1 MVIKTQQQDSKMTAI
16 QLSAICASIYDV
28 GHINEV
34 TLRLAPLL
42 QERIT
47 FRTYRPTVLA
57 CNQPFRLTQPIALRG
72 TENKYRTKSSDL
84 QPGR

>member
-1 MVIKTQQQDSKMTAI
+1 MVLKTQQNDGNAAVSYI
-16 QLSAICASIYDV
+16 ASIYDV

-47 FRTYRPTVLA
+47 VRTYRPTVLA

>member
-1 MVIKTQQQDSKMTAI
+1 MVLKTQQNDGNTAVSYI
-16 QLSAICASIYDV
+16 ASIYDV

-47 FRTYRPTVLA
+47 VRTYRPSL
-57 CNQPFRLTQPIALRG
+57 G
-72 TENKYRTKSSDL
+72 M
-84 QPGR
+84 